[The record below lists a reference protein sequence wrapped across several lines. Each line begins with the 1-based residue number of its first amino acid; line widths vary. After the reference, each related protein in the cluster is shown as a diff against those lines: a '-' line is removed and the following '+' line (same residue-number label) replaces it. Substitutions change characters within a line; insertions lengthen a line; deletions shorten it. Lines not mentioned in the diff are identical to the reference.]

1 MAPVGSIG
9 LRLLPLRIM
18 ERYVLRQVTAPLLTA
33 MFVGLLIL
41 VAERLVIVLAET
53 MGKKNSFS
61 IVFEL
66 ISYWLPHY
74 AGLAGPVA
82 LYFGLLVGF
91 SRLSRS
97 SELDALLASGLGLH
111 QLARPLV
118 ILAAVMC
125 AFSVLMFGWLQPF
138 ALYAYRALINTVEN
152 VDVFYLAE
160 EGVFMQAGKRTFML
174 DKLQRGDAAFERI
187 FLFDNR
193 GNAGAETI
201 TAIRGTLVQLPETGR
216 PVLRLENGN
225 RLEIAKMPD
234 LTGSAPLPPPTVGSF
249 NTADTPLGSNDPVTF
264 RPRGQS
270 NRELTLTEL
279 ATKLFTDPR
288 ATKINEARGE
298 FHKRMVIAATIL
310 VLPFLALPF
319 AIGSRRNPRAWRFV
333 IAAVLLGVFYETI
346 EQGAVATALT
356 GVSPILTL
364 WLPFVA
370 LVAFAGWRFWNA
382 AFRLKRDRLEP
393 VVQSLTAFTGGM
405 WRRLA
410 PAGLPQ

>member
-1 MAPVGSIG
+1 MGTIS
-9 LRLLPLRIM
+9 LRFQPLRIF
-18 ERYVLRQVTAPLLTA
+18 ERYVLRQVTGPLLTA
-33 MFVGLLIL
+33 MLVGLLIL

-82 LYFGLLVGF
+82 LYLGLLVGF

-111 QLARPLV
+111 QLVRPLV
-118 ILAAVMC
+118 ILAALMC
-125 AFSVLMFGWLQPF
+125 TFSLLMIGWMQPF

-174 DKLQRGDAAFERI
+174 DKLKRGDAAFERI
-187 FLFDNR
+187 FLYDNR
-193 GNAGAETI
+193 GNGGAETI

-225 RLEIAKMPD
+225 RLDIAKLPD
-234 LTGSAPLPPPTVGSF
+234 YTGSAPLPPPTVGSF
-249 NTADTPLGSNDPVTF
+249 TTADTPLGSNDPVSF

-270 NRELTLTEL
+270 NKELTLTEL
-279 ATKLFTDPR
+279 AAKLFNNPN

-298 FHKRMVIAATIL
+298 FHKRLVIASTIL

-333 IAAVLLGVFYETI
+333 IAAMLLAVFYETI
-346 EQGAVATALT
+346 EQGAVATTVT
-356 GVSPILTL
+356 GVSPIVTMWIPFAALT
-364 WLPFVA
+364 
-370 LVAFAGWRFWNA
+370 AFTFWRFWNA
-382 AFRLKRDRLEP
+382 TFRLKRDRLEP
-393 VVQSLTAFTGGM
+393 VVQSLTALTGGM
-405 WRRLA
+405 WKRLA
-410 PAGLPQ
+410 PQGLAQ

>member
-1 MAPVGSIG
+1 MGTIS
-9 LRLLPLRIM
+9 LRLQPLRIF

-33 MFVGLLIL
+33 MLVGLLIL

-111 QLARPLV
+111 QLVRPLV
-118 ILAAVMC
+118 ILAAAMC
-125 AFSVLMFGWLQPF
+125 TFSVLMIGWMQPF

-174 DKLQRGDAAFERI
+174 DKLKRGDAAFERI

-193 GNAGAETI
+193 GNGGAETI

-225 RLEIAKMPD
+225 RLDIAKLPD
-234 LTGSAPLPPPTVGSF
+234 YTGTAPLPPPTVGSF
-249 NTADTPLGSNDPVTF
+249 TTADTPLGSNNPVTF

-270 NRELTLTEL
+270 NKELTLTEL
-279 ATKLFTDPR
+279 AAKLFNDPNG
-288 ATKINEARGE
+288 TKINEARGE
-298 FHKRMVIAATIL
+298 FHKRLVIASTIL

-333 IAAVLLGVFYETI
+333 IAAMLLAVFYETI
-346 EQGAVATALT
+346 EQGAVASTVT
-356 GVSPILTL
+356 GVSPIFTL
-364 WLPFVA
+364 WIPFAA
-370 LVAFAGWRFWNA
+370 LTAFAAWRFWNVT
-382 AFRLKRDRLEP
+382 FRLKRDRLEP
-393 VVQSLTAFTGGM
+393 VVQSLTALTGGM
-405 WRRLA
+405 WKRLA
-410 PAGLPQ
+410 PQGFAQ

>member
-1 MAPVGSIG
+1 MGTIR
-9 LRLLPLRIM
+9 LRFHPLRIF

-33 MFVGLLIL
+33 MLVGLLIL

-97 SELDALLASGLGLH
+97 SELDAFLASGVGLH
-111 QLARPLV
+111 QLVRPLI

-125 AFSVLMFGWLQPF
+125 TFSLLMFGWLQPF

-174 DKLQRGDAAFERI
+174 DKLKRGDAAFERI
-187 FLFDNR
+187 FLFENR
-193 GNAGAETI
+193 SDKGAETI
-201 TAIRGTLVQLPETGR
+201 TAARGTLVQLPETGR

-225 RLEIAKMPD
+225 RLEIAQMPET
-234 LTGSAPLPPPTVGSF
+234 TGNSPLPPPTVGAFS
-249 NTADTPLGSNDPVTF
+249 TADTPLGSDDPVTF

-279 ATKLFTDPR
+279 AAKLANDPNGF
-288 ATKINEARGE
+288 KINEARGE
-298 FHKRMVIAATIL
+298 FHKRVVIAATIM

-346 EQGAVATALT
+346 EQGAVATAVA
-356 GVSPILTL
+356 GVSPWITL
-364 WLPFVA
+364 WIP
-370 LVAFAGWRFWNA
+370 FAGLATFAFWRFWNA
-382 AFRLKRDRLEP
+382 SFRLKRDPLEP
-393 VVQSLTAFTGGM
+393 LVQSLTALTGGM
-405 WRRLA
+405 WKRLA
-410 PAGLPQ
+410 PQGLAP